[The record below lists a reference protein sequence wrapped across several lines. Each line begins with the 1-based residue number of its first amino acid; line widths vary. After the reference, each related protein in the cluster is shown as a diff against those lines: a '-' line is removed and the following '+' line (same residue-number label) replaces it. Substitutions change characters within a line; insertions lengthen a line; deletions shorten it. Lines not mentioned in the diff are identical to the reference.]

1 MIKKTFTFV
10 IYKVFVKYLTYSKM
24 DRSETIEEYYAK
36 HPFLKSFDGAKG
48 NSHFNIIPIAKQH
61 QMENGDSVTFGRR
74 DFFKICIISG
84 KSKIHYADKSF
95 EILEHGLLFT
105 NPQIPYEWEVIGGLQ
120 EGFTCIFTESFFEGF
135 GDIKK
140 YPVFQLG
147 GYPVYELT
155 QEEHKSLTQI
165 FLQMQEESNST
176 FEFKNDVLKN
186 LVFQLIHLALKIRPS
201 TNLSLE
207 KNNAAKRI
215 TALFISL
222 LENQFPIRS
231 SLEGLSLR
239 KASDYSSQMSIHV
252 NHLNKSVKE
261 ITSETTSEIISKRIL
276 KEAKIL
282 LKHSSWTISE
292 ISYSLGFEGPAH
304 FSSFFKKQT
313 QISPS
318 QFKNLEL

>member
-1 MIKKTFTFV
+1 
-10 IYKVFVKYLTYSKM
+10 M

-36 HPFLKSFDGAKG
+36 HPFLKNFDVTKG

-61 QMENGDSVTFGRR
+61 QMENGGSVTFGRR

-105 NPQIPYEWEVIGGLQ
+105 NPQIPYEWEVIGGSQ
-120 EGFTCIFTESFFEGF
+120 EGFSCIFTESFFEDF

-155 QEEHKSLTQI
+155 KEEQKSLIQI
-165 FLQMQEESNST
+165 FLQMQQESTST

-201 TNLSLE
+201 THVSVE

-215 TALFISL
+215 TTLFMSL
-222 LENQFPIRS
+222 LENQFPIHN

-261 ITSETTSEIISKRIL
+261 VTSETTSEIISKRIL
-276 KEAKIL
+276 KEAKTL

-313 QISPS
+313 HISPS
-318 QFKNLEL
+318 QFKNLEI

>member
-1 MIKKTFTFV
+1 
-10 IYKVFVKYLTYSKM
+10 M

-36 HPFLKSFDGAKG
+36 HPFLKSFDVAKS

-61 QMENGDSVTFGRR
+61 QMENGGSVTFGRR

-165 FLQMQEESNST
+165 FLQMQEENTST

-201 TNLSLE
+201 TSLSLE

-215 TALFISL
+215 TTLFMSL
-222 LENQFPIRS
+222 LENQFPIRN

-292 ISYSLGFEGPAH
+292 ISYSLGFKGPAH